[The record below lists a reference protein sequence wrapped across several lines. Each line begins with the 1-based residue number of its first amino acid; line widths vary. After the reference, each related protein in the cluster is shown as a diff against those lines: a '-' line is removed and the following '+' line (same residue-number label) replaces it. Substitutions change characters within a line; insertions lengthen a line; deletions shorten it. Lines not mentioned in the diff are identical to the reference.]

1 MIFISM
7 RVVGSTGH
15 GTITLN
21 TAAATDTTFALSASD
36 SKLVVL
42 PTVTVPAGSTSADF
56 LFGVNAGFTNTNTFR
71 ITAQSNGSTVSAL
84 GYTAASSQTSQY
96 GLDIT
101 AASADLMAAPGG
113 RSYTDDQIT
122 VSSVDGYSTTATLS
136 CDGLPAGVTCA
147 FSPATVVLK
156 PKGTEAAS
164 AKANLVLNVDS
175 SVVVSPYQ
183 FNIMVSDGMAQASTV
198 ATITVTNDVQT
209 ANIVSEV
216 HADRED
222 VAPKEKFVC
231 IATVKNTGNAPATN
245 VHVNFALE
253 GTVDLMNLRS
263 TAGTCTTGA
272 AGEMY
277 CDIPTLAAGASAVIS
292 ADLRADD
299 IGQILFTM
307 DTTGQN
313 LAPTQTVSTANYSLQ
328 VSDFAMASQAPHT
341 IVAAG
346 QTATFPLNVAATFNS
361 FDRAVTL
368 TCSGLPALASCNF
381 SQNNFVPKAGAS
393 VNLNIST
400 KAATKAENTL
410 PNAPVYAWLPFASI
424 LALGMGAT
432 RRKRSLVALGLLLVL
447 TFSLTGCAGFFVS
460 ENPGAS
466 NNTNNSGGTGTT
478 PAPGT
483 PAGTYTVL
491 VTASAGSVQHTTSVT
506 LVVQ

>member
-1 MIFISM
+1 
-7 RVVGSTGH
+7 
-15 GTITLN
+15 LE
-21 TAAATDTTFALSASD
+21 
-36 SKLVVL
+36 
-42 PTVTVPAGSTSADF
+42 
-56 LFGVNAGFTNTNTFR
+56 
-71 ITAQSNGSTVSAL
+71 
-84 GYTAASSQTSQY
+84 
-96 GLDIT
+96 IT
-101 AASADLMAAPGG
+101 AANADLVAAPGG

-136 CDGLPAGVTCA
+136 CDGLPAGITCT

-156 PKGTEAAS
+156 PKGTEAAT
-164 AKANLVLNVDS
+164 AKANLVLNVDP

-183 FNIMVSDGMAQASTV
+183 FNIMVSDGVAQASTL

-245 VHVNFALE
+245 VHVNFGFQGAADM
-253 GTVDLMNLRS
+253 VNLRG

-277 CDIPTLAAGASAVIS
+277 CDIPTLPAGGSAVIS
-292 ADLRADD
+292 ADMTAND

-313 LAPTQTVSTANYSLQ
+313 LAPTQTVSAANYTVQ
-328 VSDFAMASQAPHT
+328 VSDFAMASEAPHT
-341 IVAAG
+341 SIAAG
-346 QTATFPLNVAATFNS
+346 QTATFPLTLAATFAS
-361 FDRAVTL
+361 FDRAVAM

-381 SQNNFVPKAGAS
+381 SQNNFLPRAAAT
-393 VNLNIST
+393 VNLNITT

-466 NNTNNSGGTGTT
+466 NNTNNSGGGTGTT

-483 PAGTYTVL
+483 PAGTYTVT
-491 VTASAGSVQHTTSVT
+491 VTASAGTVQHTTSVT

>member
-1 MIFISM
+1 
-7 RVVGSTGH
+7 
-15 GTITLN
+15 
-21 TAAATDTTFALSASD
+21 
-36 SKLVVL
+36 
-42 PTVTVPAGSTSADF
+42 
-56 LFGVNAGFTNTNTFR
+56 
-71 ITAQSNGSTVSAL
+71 
-84 GYTAASSQTSQY
+84 
-96 GLDIT
+96 
-101 AASADLMAAPGG
+101 
-113 RSYTDDQIT
+113 
-122 VSSVDGYSTTATLS
+122 
-136 CDGLPAGVTCA
+136 
-147 FSPATVVLK
+147 
-156 PKGTEAAS
+156 
-164 AKANLVLNVDS
+164 
-175 SVVVSPYQ
+175 VSPYQ
-183 FNIMVSDGMAQASTV
+183 FNILVNDGVAQASTL

-245 VHVNFALE
+245 VHVNFGFQGAANM
-253 GTVDLMNLRS
+253 VNLRG

-277 CDIPTLAAGASAVIS
+277 CDIPTLPAGGSAVIS
-292 ADLRADD
+292 ADMTAND

-313 LAPTQTVSTANYSLQ
+313 LAPTQTVSAANYTVE
-328 VSDFAMASQAPHT
+328 VSDFAMASEAPQT
-341 IVAAG
+341 SIAAG
-346 QTATFPLNVAATFNS
+346 QTATFPLSVAATFAS
-361 FDRAVTL
+361 FDRTVRM

-381 SQNNFVPKAGAS
+381 SQNNFVPKTGAS
-393 VNLNIST
+393 VNLNITT

-447 TFSLTGCAGFFVS
+447 TLALTGCAGFFVS
-460 ENPGAS
+460 ENPGGS

-483 PAGTYTVL
+483 PAGTYTVT